1 MNKTSICFIITLIS
15 GLSTMVGSLIIFNRF
30 KNKSRVIT
38 FCLLF
43 SSFVM
48 LYLSLFDLIPAS
60 FMYINKI
67 YDFVSSIAIMA
78 IYVLLGGI
86 IVHTIDNNTKN
97 NNKLYKIG
105 IISMVSLILHNIPEG
120 MITFI
125 TTSKDL
131 SLGISFAISIA
142 LHNIPE
148 GIVIAMP
155 IYYSEGN
162 KKKALLYTF
171 IAALSEPFGGL
182 ISYLFLSNINDYL
195 FGIILSFTAGVMI
208 YLSFIFRT

>member
-67 YDFVSSIAIMA
+67 YDFGRKSKSFLRKRFRD
-78 IYVLLGGI
+78 YVQI
-86 IVHTIDNNTKN
+86 CHSEIVH
-97 NNKLYKIG
+97 YC
-105 IISMVSLILHNIPEG
+105 
-120 MITFI
+120 
-125 TTSKDL
+125 
-131 SLGISFAISIA
+131 
-142 LHNIPE
+142 
-148 GIVIAMP
+148 
-155 IYYSEGN
+155 
-162 KKKALLYTF
+162 
-171 IAALSEPFGGL
+171 
-182 ISYLFLSNINDYL
+182 
-195 FGIILSFTAGVMI
+195 
-208 YLSFIFRT
+208 